1 MTKYPN
7 REALRKAHDIYR
19 DAMRPFIIRCLRK
32 VRGDRVENLI
42 RDSLSNE
49 EGERFEEDLQEH
61 NENIEAAIDIK
72 HFPHIIRKYWHRDR
86 AFSQQ
91 FNSNSKVH
99 YKTGTIADGRN
110 LWAHPGVED
119 LDSDRTQADLTYV
132 AEVLGEI
139 NNLDA
144 KREVEDIRD
153 QLFSD
158 EVEEHPAEVENAAL
172 KENLA
177 NMTKQ
182 LDAEKSERTELEK
195 QLKDKSDRLEEVE
208 AEWIACD
215 ERLTDKSNLLE
226 STAAENTEL
235 KKRLSE
241 AENRLKTVEAES
253 ADFKKRFKTISD
265 RSQEKA
271 ERAADQKGHR
281 RAASKELTS
290 EPKSS
295 IAEKF
300 RAANTLE
307 DRVEIGRKVAEL
319 RINASGSKGLAWR
332 DIRERLGLKNDE
344 FHKVV
349 RLEDHFHESV
359 VERIESFKDGW
370 EYSGKLES
378 LLGFEPV
385 GELANRI
392 EACKPTPEEETPEH
406 LPPNA
411 ETPDSITFQGTVFTR
426 HLDKYHVAGNDI
438 TQSFWDYWRECKQD
452 MRDAGWSVKKINGVW
467 EVEIS
472 LEDFA
477 VWMEEDNKPPTQP
490 TRPPDQ
496 KTVLPTGKEMVQPAL
511 EFLSDRGECPRV
523 EIINILTDHFSL
535 TKNQREKLSR
545 SGRAEVY
552 LRNKGLIERTRTGYY
567 RITSRGLEVL
577 RRRRADE
584 DSVLSNERYAETPSY
599 SESSAKSPKSQRKWR
614 RPGAVAALRDPW
626 RDSGGR
632 SEDCENSQSKRK
644 SSLGA

>member
-42 RDSLSNE
+42 RDSLSYE
-49 EGERFEEDLQEH
+49 EGERFEENLQKH
-61 NENIEAAIDIK
+61 NESIEATIDIN
-72 HFPHIIRKYWHRDR
+72 HFPHIIGKYWHRNR

-91 FNSNSKVH
+91 FDSNSKVQ

-139 NNLDA
+139 KNQDA
-144 KREVEDIRD
+144 KQAVETIRD

-158 EVEEHPAEVENAAL
+158 EPEEHPLEAENAAY
-172 KENLA
+172 KERLA
-177 NMTKQ
+177 DMTKQ

-195 QLKDKSDRLEEVE
+195 QLKDKSDRLKEVE

-241 AENRLKTVEAES
+241 TENRLKTVQAEN

-281 RAASKELTS
+281 AASKESTS

-300 RAANTLE
+300 RAVNTLE

-332 DIRERLGLKNDE
+332 EIRGRLGLKNDE

-349 RLEDHFHESV
+349 RLEDHFQESV

-378 LLGFEPV
+378 LLGFKPV

-392 EACKPTPEEETPEH
+392 EACKPTLEEDTPEH

-411 ETPDSITFQGTVFTR
+411 DAPDSITFQGTTFTK
-426 HLDKYHVAGNDI
+426 HLNKYHVTEDDI
-438 TQSFWDYWRECKQD
+438 SQSFWHYWHSQGREGKQE
-452 MRDAGWSVKKINGVW
+452 MRDAGWSVEKVDGDW
-467 EVEIS
+467 EVTIS
-472 LEDFA
+472 PVDFQA
-477 VWMEEDNKPPTQP
+477 WIKDEVSELNSLFNSSHGEELSIQP
-490 TRPPDQ
+490 SRSFSGR
-496 KTVLPTGKEMVQPAL
+496 TVLPTGKEMEQPAL
-511 EFLSDRGECPRV
+511 KVLADGKEHRRV
-523 EIINILTDHFSL
+523 EIIDYLAEHFSL
-535 TKNQREKLSR
+535 TADEREYLSKT
-545 SGRAEVY
+545 GQAEKH
-552 LRNKGLIERTRTGYY
+552 LMNKGLIERTRTGYY
-567 RITSRGLEVL
+567 RITTLGLI
-577 RRRRADE
+577 
-584 DSVLSNERYAETPSY
+584 SFGT
-599 SESSAKSPKSQRKWR
+599 SS
-614 RPGAVAALRDPW
+614 
-626 RDSGGR
+626 
-632 SEDCENSQSKRK
+632 
-644 SSLGA
+644 